1 MVWGGGDGRFLGE
14 GGEVKARKKFILLP
28 NQIKFV
34 WLSLLRDSVIS
45 ESPEDLLELIKHEK
59 LGKFG

>member
-1 MVWGGGDGRFLGE
+1 MLGE